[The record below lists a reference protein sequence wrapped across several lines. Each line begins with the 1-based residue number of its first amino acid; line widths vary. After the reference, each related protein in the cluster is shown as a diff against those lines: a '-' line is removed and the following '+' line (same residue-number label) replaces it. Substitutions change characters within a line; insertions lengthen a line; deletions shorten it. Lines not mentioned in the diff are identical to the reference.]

1 MDTILLAIQAKILLW
16 TGLGWLAIGLWLGF
30 DPLTVA
36 CRAALAA
43 LVVMWLSG
51 KMLRMV
57 AGVVEE
63 RAAAD
68 AAEAQLASEKA
79 SEKGAGKTTDKAAG
93 KPLEKPQ
100 ALAGAKR

>member
-16 TGLGWLAIGLWLGF
+16 TGLGWLAVGLWLGF

-57 AGVVEE
+57 ARVVEE
-63 RAAAD
+63 RAATD
-68 AAEAQLASEKA
+68 AAEAQLAAE
-79 SEKGAGKTTDKAAG
+79 KAAG
-93 KPLEKPQ
+93 KSLEKPQ